1 MMVKTR
7 RISALAAV
15 AAICALGAC
24 NKQDNSALQKDSTL
38 TRDLARAG
46 TDTTAQPALKD
57 VPPAEAPA
65 PTPSP
70 APTRPKPLPKAAA
83 PAPKNPPAATPTPAP
98 TTPAPAA
105 AAPAPAPARTGEVA
119 AGTTLALTSSD
130 KVCTNTQKVG
140 DRFTATVNQSISGS
154 NGATIPAGSKVTLE
168 LTTLHRSE
176 NANDRIVMGFRVVSL
191 EVNGKTYSPD
201 ADVVTA
207 QVDRV
212 AASTGTD
219 VAKKVGVGAV
229 AGAIIGQVIGR
240 DRKGTLI
247 GAAVGAAAGGAAAA
261 ATANHDGCVNSGAAI
276 TIKLN
281 QPLSVT
287 VAS

>member
-1 MMVKTR
+1 MMVNTR
-7 RISALAAV
+7 RISALVAV

-24 NKQDNSALQKDSTL
+24 NKADNSALQQDSTL
-38 TRDLARAG
+38 ARDLARAG

-57 VPPAEAPA
+57 VPPAEAPPPA
-65 PTPSP
+65 TPS
-70 APTRPKPLPKAAA
+70 RPKTQPKSSN
-83 PAPKNPPAATPTPAP
+83 PPPKNNPPAVTPTPAP
-98 TTPAPAA
+98 TTPAPA
-105 AAPAPAPARTGEVA
+105 PAPAPSRTGEVA
-119 AGTTLALTSSD
+119 AGTTVALTSSD

-140 DRFTATVNQSISGS
+140 DRFTATVNETITGS
-154 NGATIPAGSKVTLE
+154 NGAVIPAGSKATLE

-176 NANDRIVMGFRVVSL
+176 NANDRIVMGFRLVSI
-191 EVNGKTYSPD
+191 EVNGKTYTAD
-201 ADVVTA
+201 ADVLTA

-212 AASTGTD
+212 AASTGGD

-261 ATANHDGCVNSGAAI
+261 ATAKHDGCVNNGAAI

-281 QPLSVT
+281 QPLSIV
-287 VAS
+287 VAG

>member
-1 MMVKTR
+1 MMVNTR
-7 RISALAAV
+7 RIGALAAL

-24 NKQDNSALQKDSTL
+24 NKADNSALQQDSTL

-65 PTPSP
+65 PT
-70 APTRPKPLPKAAA
+70 RPKSQPKA
-83 PAPKNPPAATPTPAP
+83 PAPKTNPPPKNNPPAVTPTPVP
-98 TTPAPAA
+98 VNPAP
-105 AAPAPAPARTGEVA
+105 APAPAPARTGEVA
-119 AGTTLALTSSD
+119 AGTTVALTSSD

-140 DRFTATVNQSISGS
+140 DRFTATVNQTISGS
-154 NGATIPAGSKVTLE
+154 NGVVIPAGSKAIIE

-176 NANDRIVMGFRVVSL
+176 NANDRIVMGFRLVSI
-191 EVNGKTYSPD
+191 EVNGKTYFPD

-212 AASTGTD
+212 AASTGAD

-261 ATANHDGCVNSGAAI
+261 ATAKHDGCVNNGAAI

-281 QPLSVT
+281 QSLTIT
-287 VAS
+287 VAA

>member
-1 MMVKTR
+1 MMLNTR
-7 RISALAAV
+7 RIGALAALS
-15 AAICALGAC
+15 ALCALGAC
-24 NKQDNSALQKDSTL
+24 NKADNSALQQDTTL

-65 PTPSP
+65 PTRSK
-70 APTRPKPLPKAAA
+70 TQPKA
-83 PAPKNPPAATPTPAP
+83 PAPKTTPKSNPPAVTPTPAP
-98 TTPAPAA
+98 TTP
-105 AAPAPAPARTGEVA
+105 APAPAPARTGEVA
-119 AGTTLALTSSD
+119 AGTTVALSSSE

-140 DRFTATVNQSISGS
+140 DRFTATVNSTISGS
-154 NGATIPAGSKVTLE
+154 NGAVIPAGATATIE

-176 NANDRIVMGFRVVSL
+176 NANDRIVMGFRLVSI
-191 EVNGKTYSPD
+191 EVNGKTYYPD
-201 ADVVTA
+201 AEVVTA

-212 AASTGTD
+212 AASTGGD
-219 VAKKVGVGAV
+219 AAKKVGVGAV

-261 ATANHDGCVNSGAAI
+261 ATAKHDGCVNNGAAI

-281 QPLSVT
+281 QPLTIT
-287 VAS
+287 VAD

>member
-1 MMVKTR
+1 MMVNTR
-7 RISALAAV
+7 RIGALAAL
-15 AAICALGAC
+15 AAMFALGAC
-24 NKQDNSALQKDSTL
+24 NKADNSALQQDSTL

-65 PTPSP
+65 PTSTRPKSP
-70 APTRPKPLPKAAA
+70 APKTNPPPKN
-83 PAPKNPPAATPTPAP
+83 NPPAVTPTPVP
-98 TTPAPAA
+98 VSPAP
-105 AAPAPAPARTGEVA
+105 APAPAPARTGEVA
-119 AGTTLALTSSD
+119 AGTTVALTSSE

-140 DRFTATVNQSISGS
+140 DRFTATVNETISGS
-154 NGATIPAGSKVTLE
+154 NGVVIPAGSRATLE

-176 NANDRIVMGFRVVSL
+176 NANDRIVMGFRLVSI
-191 EVNGKTYSPD
+191 EVNGKTYFPD
-201 ADVVTA
+201 ADVLTA

-212 AASTGTD
+212 AASTGAD
-219 VAKKVGVGAV
+219 AAKKVGVGAV
-229 AGAIIGQVIGR
+229 AGAIIGQVIGK

-261 ATANHDGCVNSGAAI
+261 ATAKHDGCVNNGAAI

-281 QPLSVT
+281 QPLTMT
-287 VAS
+287 VAA